1 MSVAFLFNG
10 NSRFFHLH
18 TLHLC
23 QGVCT
28 WCKVAC
34 IVTAKASVRF
44 VSIHQPRKNFRGWF
58 FILRPQRSEAW
69 SNDMFTVHKM
79 LQPRG
84 DQHAI
89 PLSEELIQER
99 KKFYV
104 GPSCTSLLHKW
115 NFICPWNAHRAFI
128 EKPNY
133 YNLCFEHLYR
143 KP

>member
-44 VSIHQPRKNFRGWF
+44 VSIHQPRKKFCGWF
-58 FILRPQRSEAW
+58 FILRPQRGI
-69 SNDMFTVHKM
+69 DLRK
-79 LQPRG
+79 
-84 DQHAI
+84 
-89 PLSEELIQER
+89 EEILCR
-99 KKFYV
+99 PK
-104 GPSCTSLLHKW
+104 LHKS
-115 NFICPWNAHRAFI
+115 FTQMELYLPVECP
-128 EKPNY
+128 PGV
-133 YNLCFEHLYR
+133 YR
-143 KP
+143 KT